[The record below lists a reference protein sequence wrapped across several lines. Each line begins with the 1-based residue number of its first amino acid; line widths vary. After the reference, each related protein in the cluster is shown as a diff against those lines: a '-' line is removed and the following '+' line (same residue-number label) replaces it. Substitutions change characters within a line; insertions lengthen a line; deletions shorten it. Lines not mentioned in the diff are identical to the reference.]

1 MPGDRDGGDAT
12 PRIAPAPP
20 QGNPE
25 ELQSLL
31 DALGRPPRPAPNPF
45 LTLARH
51 PVLLRAA

>member
-12 PRIAPAPP
+12 PRIAPSPP